1 MVVLAFLSCAVVAV
15 ACSVDVV
22 GYGDLKKKQASYGSA
37 AEICLNLGM
46 PLC

>member
-22 GYGDLKKKQASYGSA
+22 GYGDLKKNKLVMVLLRKSVS
-37 AEICLNLGM
+37 I
-46 PLC
+46 